1 MRLDCSKPVLHKGGL
16 PTPSQLHPMLSSS
29 ALAQISLLCTTPLTV
44 SCPVTLLLI
53 FPQPQTPHLEEDL
66 KEVLRSEAGIEL
78 IIEDDV
84 KPEKQKRKQG
94 VSLFSYSCCH
104 AALLHVG

>member
-1 MRLDCSKPVLHKGGL
+1 MCVLPL
-16 PTPSQLHPMLSSS
+16 WAFL
-29 ALAQISLLCTTPLTV
+29 TPLSLEGNACEPAQHRDFDCHV
-44 SCPVTLLLI
+44 LSLP
-53 FPQPQTPHLEEDL
+53 FSSQPQTPHLEEDL

-94 VSLFSYSCCH
+94 VS
-104 AALLHVG
+104 

>member
-1 MRLDCSKPVLHKGGL
+1 MSLPSTEILTALCS
-16 PTPSQLHPMLSSS
+16 
-29 ALAQISLLCTTPLTV
+29 LCP
-44 SCPVTLLLI
+44 P
-53 FPQPQTPHLEEDL
+53 PQPQTPHLEEDL

-94 VSLFSYSCCH
+94 VSRLRIQCQLLSAVCTYGVFWVVLFI
-104 AALLHVG
+104 LLLVPKCF

>member
-1 MRLDCSKPVLHKGGL
+1 MLASLPSMEILTALCSVC
-16 PTPSQLHPMLSSS
+16 LS
-29 ALAQISLLCTTPLTV
+29 T
-44 SCPVTLLLI
+44 
-53 FPQPQTPHLEEDL
+53 QPQTPHLEEDL

-94 VSLFSYSCCH
+94 VSWLCIQYQLLSCPVLLRSILDGFSH
-104 AALLHVG
+104 PAVDARMFLALWLLS